1 VTIDVDEGRPDNI
14 EADIAVFENVSLAR
28 ARFFDGIV
36 ENRNKN
42 AGIGARELRQD
53 TVYQLA
59 EFYYLLGVF
68 EISGGDGLA
77 RLGKAHN
84 RKIEELCDSPDL
96 HDKLGIQPQRLEDA
110 MFDTDD
116 KIARLQANCGANGVR
131 LSQSD
136 LARFV
141 IEYMSPETC
150 RTVVKVL
157 AEAGYLHLTNSPFGA
172 VLVASNGRLEEI
184 YGEHIRSLRRA
195 LESISRPAGRDAGE

>member
-1 VTIDVDEGRPDNI
+1 MSIDLENRRQDDL

-28 ARFFDGIV
+28 ARFFDEVV
-36 ENRNKN
+36 ENRNRD
-42 AGIGARELRQD
+42 AGVGARELRQD

-59 EFYYLLGVF
+59 EFYYLLDVF
-68 EISGGDGLA
+68 DIAGPDGLT
-77 RLGKAHN
+77 RLGHAHN
-84 RKIEELCDSPDL
+84 RKIEELCESPDL
-96 HDKLGIQPQRLEDA
+96 HDKLGIQPQRLHDA
-110 MFDTDD
+110 MFDSDE
-116 KIARLQANCGANGVR
+116 KFARLQANCGANGVR

-150 RTVVKVL
+150 RNVVKIL
-157 AEAGYLHLTNSPFGA
+157 AGAGYLHLTKSPFRA

-195 LESISRPAGRDAGE
+195 LDSLSRPGRGGGD